1 MRKYL
6 CKIFRFLLDTSA
18 QMVDLVKNTVIDVGT
33 AAVDV
38 LSELSKSVG
47 KAITGSPL
55 FVGAILVGAY
65 LLFFK
70 GKKDER
76 ELPKYS
82 PVN

>member
-55 FVGAILVGAY
+55 VVGALLVGAY

-76 ELPKYS
+76 EPPKYS